1 MQNYKTVKDTDSIQS
16 SREIFNN
23 AITSAVSN
31 NSGTAFPTDNL
42 VVGMKCYR
50 SDLGKT
56 YTLTDVT
63 NKTWKEDSK
72 ADSADKATKLAT
84 ARTISLTGKATGSAN
99 FDGSANASIN
109 VTAVTADSCS
119 GNSATASEVAW
130 TGITGKPSTYTPAT
144 HNHDTSYPSTSG
156 SRATGTWGINVT
168 GTSANVT
175 QRKSATAV
183 TSADYPNNQAYV
195 PDMSFMAYWNGA
207 YNSSNSSNLKYC
219 ANGTII
225 GSNTISSQSVKY
237 ATSAGTATTATTAN
251 AVAWDN
257 VTGKPSTYTPA
268 SHTHS
273 YLPLSGGTT
282 TGKVNIQ
289 SATLENMP
297 QIKRTNGDNFA
308 GIRCENTN
316 GYLGAFGIRG
326 AKNSPIVRVDTNNT
340 SYPVLDSS
348 NYNNYAPTK
357 TGTGAS
363 GTWGISVTGSAG
375 SVAWGNVTGKP
386 STYTPAS
393 HTHSYLPL
401 SGGTLDNGNWNS
413 SSTILI
419 KSANKYQTIEFDC
432 GGDNFS
438 GGFLALHSELLGGDF
453 SMGASY
459 PNTDST
465 DGYHRISL
473 RGSAKNDTL
482 DWGSY
487 DLAGTAIASKFLAP
501 SGYIK
506 YKSGLVLQWGYIY
519 LSTGTST
526 YTVTLPLTLTTFL
539 NAQVTTS
546 AISQKFTITSGTSN
560 FKVTFASN
568 PASSGEVHWLV
579 IGYLD

>member
-156 SRATGTWGINVT
+156 SRATGTWGISVT
-168 GTSANVT
+168 G
-175 QRKSATAV
+175 
-183 TSADYPNNQAYV
+183 
-195 PDMSFMAYWNGA
+195 
-207 YNSSNSSNLKYC
+207 
-219 ANGTII
+219 
-225 GSNTISSQSVKY
+225 
-237 ATSAGTATTATTAN
+237 SAGS
-251 AVAWDN
+251 VAWDN

-268 SHTHS
+268 SHTHA
-273 YLPLSGGTT
+273 YLPLTGGTT

-289 SATLENMP
+289 SVTLENMP
-297 QIKRTNGDNFA
+297 QIKRTDGANFA

-316 GYLGAFGIRG
+316 GYLGAIGIRG
-326 AKNSPIVRVDTNNT
+326 EKNSAIVRVDTSNT

-348 NYNNYAPTK
+348 NYNNYSPTK
-357 TGTGAS
+357 TGTGAT
-363 GTWGISVTGSAG
+363 GTWGISISGNAATATKATTCTGNSA
-375 SVAWGNVTGKP
+375 T
-386 STYTPAS
+386 AS
-393 HTHSYLPL
+393 AVPW
-401 SGGTLDNGNWNS
+401 SGITNIPTSITNGAITS
-413 SSTILI
+413 SSL
-419 KSANKYQTIEFDC
+419 KQN
-432 GGDNFS
+432 
-438 GGFLALHSELLGGDF
+438 
-453 SMGASY
+453 
-459 PNTDST
+459 
-465 DGYHRISL
+465 
-473 RGSAKNDTL
+473 
-482 DWGSY
+482 
-487 DLAGTAIASKFLAP
+487 
-501 SGYIK
+501 GYIK
-506 YKSGLVLQWGYIY
+506 FSNGLVLEWGQI
-519 LSTGTST
+519 TIDTNIST
-526 YTVTLPLTLTTFL
+526 YLMGLPLTLKNFL
-539 NAQVTTS
+539 NIQVATTVS
-546 AISQKFTITSGTSN
+546 NSKNFTITSDTSYIC
-560 FKVTFASN
+560 VTLDSF
-568 PASSGEVHWLV
+568 PASSGVM
-579 IGYLD
+579 YLFVVGTWK